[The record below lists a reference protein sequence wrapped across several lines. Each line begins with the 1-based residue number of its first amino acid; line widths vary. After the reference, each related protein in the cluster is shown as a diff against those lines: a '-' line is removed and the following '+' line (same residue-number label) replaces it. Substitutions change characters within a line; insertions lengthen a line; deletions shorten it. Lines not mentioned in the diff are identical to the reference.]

1 MSLFGLSDRSLTPE
15 TADMGN
21 KSVQGSRDLAFLQ
34 NILQICI
41 KASLLFLIKLTSYQA
56 VTFMHHFR
64 SYS

>member
-1 MSLFGLSDRSLTPE
+1 
-15 TADMGN
+15 MGN
-21 KSVQGSRDLAFLQ
+21 KSMQKSHDLAFLQ

-56 VTFMHHFR
+56 VTFMRHFR